1 MLCTQSHVPRHAAF
15 DVMKKAG
22 EGTFSE
28 VIKAKRK
35 SDGKLFAV
43 KRMKGKFTSLEQV
56 DKLREIQALRRLCNH
71 PNIIHMDQVFL

>member
-1 MLCTQSHVPRHAAF
+1 
-15 DVMKKAG
+15 MKKAG